1 MTRRDSYF
9 GVASRYPLFS
19 LIIFLVLLLLQPHFA
34 FAQNK
39 TNPKDNGPIKS
50 KENLKWKQNCSS
62 EQAKSIDDAFE
73 NVKAMLAAVQ
83 DPDWGSYAAVEY
95 LGTNYIDTW
104 DTYEPKVK
112 EMFKKAY
119 EWVTR
124 SYWFSGPW
132 ILCLEPGDHR
142 CNTPYKTDKVFMF
155 YEDTNDDYAEDDQ
168 LHISICTS
176 WFSKPSL
183 KVLISQAEYCRKTEK
198 DPARQKFP
206 WDIRFYE
213 SRELWLLHAIFHV
226 REVYFRL
233 PTQIVDPGAN
243 IHSKYLLVPP
253 PFHDYVRVGYR
264 YGGVVP
270 VLCPWSAKKLA
281 TNGVGRR
288 WENSGPLGS
297 PANYAL
303 YILAEYIRRETKEY
317 PYSPSRFRMAR
328 GWLDETSLLRM
339 CTSEPYRIGIVE
351 NPSYKA
357 DDKKLAIAPWVF
369 TPQTPPPAG

>member
-9 GVASRYPLFS
+9 GVVSKYSLFS
-19 LIIFLVLLLLQPHFA
+19 LTIFLVLLLLQPNFA

-39 TNPKDNGPIKS
+39 TNPKDNGPVKS

-62 EQAKSIDDAFE
+62 EQAKAIDDAFE

-132 ILCLEPGDHR
+132 ILCLEPSDHR
-142 CNTPYKTDKVFMF
+142 CNTSYKTDKVFMF
-155 YEDTNDDYAEDDQ
+155 YEDTNDNYAEDDQ

-183 KVLISQAEYCRKTEK
+183 KVLISQAEYCRTTEK

-226 REVYFRL
+226 REQISFGTPSLPRL
-233 PTQIVDPGAN
+233 CE
-243 IHSKYLLVPP
+243 S
-253 PFHDYVRVGYR
+253 
-264 YGGVVP
+264 
-270 VLCPWSAKKLA
+270 
-281 TNGVGRR
+281 
-288 WENSGPLGS
+288 PLGS
-297 PANYAL
+297 PTNYAL

-317 PYSPSRFRMAR
+317 PYSPSRFRMSR

-339 CTSEPYRIGIVE
+339 CTSEPYRIGTVR

-369 TPQTPPPAG
+369 TPQTPPPVG